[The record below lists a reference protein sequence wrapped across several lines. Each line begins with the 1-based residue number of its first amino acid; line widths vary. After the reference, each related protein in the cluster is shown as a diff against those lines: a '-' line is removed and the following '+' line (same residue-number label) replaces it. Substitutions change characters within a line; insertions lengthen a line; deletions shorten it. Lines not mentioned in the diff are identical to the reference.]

1 MGLPTVQKHWL
12 LQPVS
17 RWHLILFLFV
27 YSGLSQQSDSW
38 LQLYRSHQIYE
49 LKRLNESGAI
59 TDPHWRAFI
68 EALFMDAADSAI
80 ARMAGIYFETTD
92 AGLKEVIRQRI
103 GQYYYARGYYETAR
117 RIQMDEA
124 FVRMLLAGQQ
134 KKTRYG
140 VQIGAFLHYENALK
154 FKRKWEDRIRDVKV
168 INKIRNGSR
177 LYVVVAGG
185 FRKREDAERLKEQ
198 LRSEFSLKGYIVQ
211 Y

>member
-12 LQPVS
+12 LQLVS
-17 RWHLILFLFV
+17 PGYLILFLLID
-27 YSGLSQQSDSW
+27 SGLSQQSNSW

-49 LKRLNESGAI
+49 LKRLKERGAI
-59 TDPHWRAFI
+59 TDPHWQAFI
-68 EALFMDAADSAI
+68 DVLFIAAADSAI
-80 ARMAGIYFETTD
+80 ARMAEIYFATSD
-92 AGLKEVIRQRI
+92 PGLNEIIRQRI

-117 RIQMDEA
+117 RLQTDEA
-124 FVRMLLAGQQ
+124 FLRMLLAGQQ
-134 KKTRYG
+134 KKSRFG

-154 FKRKWEDRIRDVKV
+154 FKRTWEDRVRDVKV

-177 LYVVVAGG
+177 LYVVVAGE
-185 FRKREDAERLKEQ
+185 FRKRADAERFKEQ